1 MAQLGRSNLSGER
14 GAARDGVAR
23 RAAPAHP
30 LMRLQRQV
38 GNQAVA
44 AMLAQRA
51 GEEDELAMS
60 RDPAVQRAGEEDE
73 LAMSRDPAVQ
83 RAGEE
88 DELAMSRDPAV
99 QRAGEEDELAMS

>member
-1 MAQLGRSNLSGER
+1 MAQLGRSNLGGER

-44 AMLAQRA
+44 EPRNGAFL
-51 GEEDELAMS
+51 D
-60 RDPAVQRAGEEDE
+60 
-73 LAMSRDPAVQ
+73 
-83 RAGEE
+83 
-88 DELAMSRDPAV
+88 
-99 QRAGEEDELAMS
+99 